1 MENSLRPRIRAI
13 VGLGNPGRDYEG
25 TRHNL
30 GFEVVDKLADGTRFS
45 AGLGSYHFCEKALDG
60 REVVL
65 LKPTTYMNR
74 SGLAVAG
81 FAELFGYAP
90 QEFLV
95 ICDDFN
101 IPLGQLR
108 LREDGSDGGHKGLA
122 SIIYHL
128 NSDSFPRIRI
138 GIGPIPDG
146 KPAEEFV
153 LERIGSESLVGSVET
168 VERATQAAITWF
180 KDGYDIAAARF
191 NGAID

>member
-90 QEFLV
+90 EEFLV

-108 LREDGSDGGHKGLA
+108 LRQDGSDGGHKGLA

-138 GIGPIPDG
+138 GIGPIPEG

-153 LERIGSESLVGSVET
+153 LERIGSESLVGTAET
-168 VERATQAAITWF
+168 VELATQASITWF

-191 NGAID
+191 NRAID

>member
-30 GFEVVDKLADGTRFS
+30 GFDVVDKLAEGARF
-45 AGLGSYHFCEKALDG
+45 APGLGSYQFCEKVLNQ
-60 REVVL
+60 REIVL

-74 SGLAVAG
+74 SGMAVAG
-81 FAELFGYAP
+81 FAELFGYAA
-90 QEFLV
+90 EEILV

-101 IPLGQLR
+101 LPLGRVR
-108 LREDGSDGGHKGLA
+108 LRPEGTDGGHKGLA

-146 KPAEEFV
+146 IRAEEFV
-153 LERIGSESLVGSVET
+153 LAKIDNVDMAAVTET
-168 VERATQAAITWF
+168 VERAAQAVLMWF
-180 KDGYDIAAARF
+180 NNGYDIAAAQF
-191 NGAID
+191 NRAID

>member
-30 GFEVVDKLADGTRFS
+30 GFEVVDKLADGARFS

-90 QEFLV
+90 EEFLV

-108 LREDGSDGGHKGLA
+108 LRQDGSDGGHKGLA

-138 GIGPIPDG
+138 GIGPIPED

-153 LERIGSESLVGSVET
+153 LERIGSESLVETAEAVEK
-168 VERATQAAITWF
+168 ATQAAITWF

-191 NGAID
+191 NRAID